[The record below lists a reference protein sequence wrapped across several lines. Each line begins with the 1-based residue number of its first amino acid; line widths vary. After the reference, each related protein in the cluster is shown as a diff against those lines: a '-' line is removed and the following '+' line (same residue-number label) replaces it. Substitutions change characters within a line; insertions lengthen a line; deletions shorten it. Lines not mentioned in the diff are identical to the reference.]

1 MKGRVL
7 VTGCTSAHHSYSLG
21 MKNVSF
27 STQLVRA
34 LVSLGYVVDQ
44 VEPDPACTQSE
55 LDAYDRV
62 FVGLASPISVASN
75 SAYGALA
82 TIDKA
87 ARSKSLVMFID
98 SPEPSKITAG
108 LRAAQRSD
116 SALFK
121 PFYSKRK
128 FYNEVVNDKKIKR
141 SISLAIDLLLN
152 REWPT
157 TLFPALPWSDD
168 DIQGLPEASRGRLVG
183 LNMDA
188 AYIKATKISD
198 VQATRRNV
206 WAVDDVGARWTTDTV
221 KTLRLPHE
229 SMKENKGSTDSDVH
243 RKLSTSLGALI
254 CPQRDKNPWWSPRY
268 FQAMNASTPIAT
280 DWKLSAC
287 VGSAWTHLAA
297 GIEELSAIDRYEL
310 AVSQKEQ
317 YLDIIPTTNKALT
330 FLQQVV

>member
-1 MKGRVL
+1 MKDRVL
-7 VTGCTSAHHSYSLG
+7 VTGCTSAHHSSSLG
-21 MKNVSF
+21 SKTVSF

-34 LVSLGYVVDQ
+34 LESLGYTVDQ
-44 VEPDPACTQSE
+44 VEPDPTWTQSE
-55 LDAYDRV
+55 LDSYSRV
-62 FVGLASPISVASN
+62 FVGLASPISLASN
-75 SAYGALA
+75 SVYGALS
-82 TIDKA
+82 TIDKT
-87 ARSKSLVMFID
+87 ARSKSLVVFID
-98 SPEPSKITAG
+98 SPMPSKITTG
-108 LRAAQRSD
+108 LRAAQRNAD
-116 SALFK
+116 ALYK
-121 PFYSKRK
+121 SFYSKRK
-128 FYNEVVNDKKIKR
+128 FYKEVVNDKKIKK
-141 SISLAIDLLLN
+141 SISFAIDLLLHQ
-152 REWPT
+152 EWPM
-157 TLFPALPWSDD
+157 TLFPTLPWSND

-188 AYIKATKISD
+188 AYIEATKISD
-198 VQATRRNV
+198 VQAVRRNV
-206 WAVDDVGARWTTDTV
+206 WAADDIGAQWTIDTT

-310 AVSQKEQ
+310 AVAQKEQ
-317 YLDIIPTTNKALT
+317 YLDSIPTTNKTLT
-330 FLQQVV
+330 LLQQAV